1 VDHWLIGAHGS
12 GFEDLDGTHHQV
24 FVGVLA
30 LGKKKK
36 TMSGID
42 DLMAESN
49 DRWAHAI
56 RRAQGIEDNGLGEAV
71 KTYFTRYFPAGLFLV
86 AVGTA
91 VGILGLRGTL
101 SDWLTFLAFGFLVA
115 VLGVVVGGLV
125 YNAKKVVPAAKSGK
139 VNVLLS
145 LESEEQKQVRRQI
158 AGKAPIDSEHLSVTR
173 AAAVQLRKGLATQL
187 VLAPFFPL
195 IFIPQAVN
203 FALRG
208 DTLAAWL
215 MALGV
220 GVVVIRVW
228 APRP

>member
-1 VDHWLIGAHGS
+1 
-12 GFEDLDGTHHQV
+12 
-24 FVGVLA
+24 
-30 LGKKKK
+30 
-36 TMSGID
+36 MSGID

-49 DRWAHAI
+49 ERWAEAV

-71 KTYFTRYFPAGLFLV
+71 KTYYMRYFPTGLFLV
-86 AVGTA
+86 AIGTA
-91 VGILGLRGTL
+91 VGILGLRDAL
-101 SDWLTFLAFGFLVA
+101 SDWPAFLAIGFLVA

-139 VNVLLS
+139 VNVLLP
-145 LESEEQKQVRRQI
+145 LESAEQKQVRRQI
-158 AGKAPIDSEHLSVTR
+158 TGKAPIDSGHLSVTR

-195 IFIPQAVN
+195 IFLPQAVN

-220 GVVVIRVW
+220 GMTVIAFGLLVRDFRR
-228 APRP
+228 AGRFLTRTAGQTAAGNRPL

>member
-1 VDHWLIGAHGS
+1 
-12 GFEDLDGTHHQV
+12 
-24 FVGVLA
+24 
-30 LGKKKK
+30 
-36 TMSGID
+36 MSGID

-49 DRWAHAI
+49 DRWAHAT

-91 VGILGLRGTL
+91 VGIFGLRGTL
-101 SDWLTFLAFGFLVA
+101 SDWPTFLWFGFLVA
-115 VLGVVVGGLV
+115 VLSAVVGGLV
-125 YNAKKVVPAAKSGK
+125 YNAKKVVPAAKSGR

-145 LESEEQKQVRRQI
+145 LESEEQKQVRREI
-158 AGKAPIDSEHLSVTR
+158 AGKEPINSGHLSVTR

-187 VLAPFFPL
+187 VLAPFYSL

-203 FALRG
+203 FSLRG

-220 GVVVIRVW
+220 GVMAIGFGLLVRDFRQ
-228 APRP
+228 AGRFLTRTAEQTRPGDGPL

>member
-1 VDHWLIGAHGS
+1 M
-12 GFEDLDGTHHQV
+12 THQQV
-24 FVGVLA
+24 FIGVLSAFCA
-30 LGKKKK
+30 LGKK

-71 KTYFTRYFPAGLFLV
+71 KTYFTRYFPAGLFMV

-101 SDWLTFLAFGFLVA
+101 SDWPTYLAFAFLLA

-125 YNAKKVVPAAKSGK
+125 YNAKKVVPAAKPGR

-145 LESEEQKQVRRQI
+145 LESEEQSRSGVRLQGR
-158 AGKAPIDSEHLSVTR
+158 HL
-173 AAAVQLRKGLATQL
+173 
-187 VLAPFFPL
+187 
-195 IFIPQAVN
+195 
-203 FALRG
+203 
-208 DTLAAWL
+208 
-215 MALGV
+215 
-220 GVVVIRVW
+220 
-228 APRP
+228 

>member
-1 VDHWLIGAHGS
+1 
-12 GFEDLDGTHHQV
+12 
-24 FVGVLA
+24 
-30 LGKKKK
+30 
-36 TMSGID
+36 MSGID

-101 SDWLTFLAFGFLVA
+101 SDWPTYLAFGFLLA
-115 VLGVVVGGLV
+115 VLSVVIGGLV
-125 YNAKKVVPAAKSGK
+125 YNAKKVAPAAKSGK

-145 LESEEQKQVRRQI
+145 LESEEKKQVRRQI
-158 AGKAPIDSEHLSVTR
+158 AGKAPIDSEHLSVIR

-187 VLAPFFPL
+187 VLAPFYPL

-208 DTLAAWL
+208 ETLSAWL

-220 GVVVIRVW
+220 GVIVIAFGLLVGDFRRAGRLLTRTSEQTASGN
-228 APRP
+228 APL